1 MRHGDDNPLAND
13 HPNNDVGVKRRSS
26 DIPLDNQLS
35 LHCEISN
42 TTYRHSLG
50 RNVNTKKWHTR
61 TEISRSNGR
70 EHLGQMCE

>member
-13 HPNNDVGVKRRSS
+13 HQNNDVGVKRRSS
-26 DIPLDNQLS
+26 EIPLDNQLS

-50 RNVNTKKWHTR
+50 RNVTSEWCHTR
-61 TEISRSNGR
+61 AEISRNDGR
-70 EHLGQMCE
+70 QH